1 MPQALRPTTELA
13 NRIAILYPTLS
24 AAHRRAADIVLQS
37 PLDAATGTIEDFA
50 ALSGVSA
57 ATATRFV
64 RTLGYETYS
73 DFRGALSQALKIAR
87 DPVAKLAEGRAAGGD
102 RFATMS
108 AALTEQAGNVQ
119 EMIDHLDKKSVSAA
133 VTALLKARRIYLVGA
148 GVSHHIAGF
157 LQDGL
162 AIYLDAGVIFV
173 GSRGGPETAVPLLM
187 PAGPK
192 DLVVAISMPRY
203 SQMTLDLARFAKRR
217 GAPVLGLTDAP
228 SSPLAALSDIT
239 LFTPARNR
247 LMPNSPTAAFA
258 LVDALITTIARER
271 PNAVEAL
278 KELSDSLIW
287 TFHR

>member
-1 MPQALRPTTELA
+1 MASTPTDRMTPMERRAGVSLASIFALRMLGLFLILPVFSVYAKTLPGGGDLTMVG
-13 NRIAILYPTLS
+13 IA
-24 AAHRRAADIVLQS
+24 
-37 PLDAATGTIEDFA
+37 
-50 ALSGVSA
+50 
-57 ATATRFV
+57 
-64 RTLGYETYS
+64 LGAYGLTQAIFQIPFGIAS
-73 DFRGALSQALKIAR
+73 DLW
-87 DPVAKLAEGRAAGGD
+87 GRKRVIAAGLVL
-102 RFATMS
+102 FAFGS
-108 AALTEQAGNVQ
+108 FVAAAAPDIGWIIVGRVIQGAGA
-119 EMIDHLDKKSVSAA
+119 ISAA